1 MTNGSKVITLTGM
14 KKSRFFEH
22 FIDISEGQIIMNV
35 CFSLSK
41 ILALRTAQRRIPRLR
56 IGTLDSNVGGEWFIR
71 TAGSRVISGLFTQD
85 PEEACRKSYI
95 FRALK
100 PHAIKN

>member
-1 MTNGSKVITLTGM
+1 MTLTGM

-41 ILALRTAQRRIPRLR
+41 FLALRTAQRRIPRLR
-56 IGTLDSNVGGEWFIR
+56 IGTLDSNIGLGRFIW
-71 TAGSRVISGLFTQD
+71 TVGSRVISGLFTQN
-85 PEEACRKSYI
+85 PVEACRKSYS
-95 FRALK
+95 FPAFK
-100 PHAIKN
+100 PHAIKK